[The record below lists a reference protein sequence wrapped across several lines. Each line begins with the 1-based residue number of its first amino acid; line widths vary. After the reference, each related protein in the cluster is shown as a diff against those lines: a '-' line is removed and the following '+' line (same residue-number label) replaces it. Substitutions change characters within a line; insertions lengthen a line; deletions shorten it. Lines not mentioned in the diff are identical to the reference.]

1 MLVSDINPVSLAHND
16 SMLRGRRDEKMGHF
30 GLDFLIPF
38 FALRFNTLSLNS
50 NQVIQAD

>member
-1 MLVSDINPVSLAHND
+1 MLVSDINPVSLHND

-38 FALRFNTLSLNS
+38 FCLTVQYSKFK
-50 NQVIQAD
+50 